1 MILAPHRFFPR
12 AIRKNFYA
20 ELLRTRRVS
29 MSDKL
34 EIVLL

>member
-1 MILAPHRFFPR
+1 MTLAPHRFFTQV
-12 AIRKNFYA
+12 IRKNFYA